1 MRGRK
6 PLPTA
11 VKEASGALEK
21 NPQRRNKSE
30 PKPLRGSP
38 DVPESLL
45 DDPVA
50 MSCWTRTCKTLEGMG
65 ILTLA
70 EHSVLELYCVTYSQ
84 WRNLSAFVANGNCTV
99 VTDRGG
105 TATSPEANQVHKY
118 SATLIKLMAELGLT
132 PSSRS
137 RIHATP
143 EEEEDLFS
151 DFLKRRMSGDN

>member
-11 VKEASGALEK
+11 VKEASGALQK
-21 NPQRRNKSE
+21 DPQRRNKSE
-30 PKPLRGSP
+30 PKPMRGSP
-38 DVPESLL
+38 EVPESLL
-45 DDPVA
+45 EDPVA
-50 MSCWTRTCKTLEGMG
+50 IGCWNRTCKTLDGMG

-70 EHSVLELYCVTYSQ
+70 EESVLELYCRTYSQ
-84 WRNLSAFVANGNCTV
+84 WRYLSAFVSGGNCTV
-99 VTDRGG
+99 ITERG

-137 RIHATP
+137 RIHAVP
-143 EEEEDLFS
+143 EEEDDPFAE
-151 DFLKRRMSGDN
+151 FLKRRMSGDN